1 MQIICDRLQSAD
13 ASLRE
18 EIASY
23 LEEQFYVPVLRSED
37 NSIQPIVGQP
47 FSHSS
52 PLVSTSFFDILMCF

>member
-37 NSIQPIVGQP
+37 NSIQPIVC
-47 FSHSS
+47 
-52 PLVSTSFFDILMCF
+52 LLYTSRCI